1 MNKLSAVSLFSGAGG
16 LDIGFEKAGFDIVF
30 ANDLDKNACL
40 TYNSNFS
47 NQSIC
52 GPIEEFSDDL
62 INFKG
67 VDCLFGGPPCQGF
80 SVAGRMN
87 LDDPRSQLVHHFVK
101 VLGIINP
108 RSFVMENVPSLATL
122 EKFSHFRSQLF
133 SETNRLGYKTE
144 LVILNSAEFGVPQA
158 RRRMFLFGIKE
169 DFNIDILSRKN
180 NYLKSAITTFQS
192 IHHLGCQGTELNPK
206 TCNADVT
213 LAAKPVLRKSAYAGM
228 LFNGLGRPIDPNVP
242 SPTLPASM
250 GGNKTPII
258 DEEQYYGTGFSWV
271 EKYHK
276 HLRNGGQPYGMHD
289 APTSLRR
296 LTLKESAILHSY
308 PKDFLFQGPKSSI
321 YRQIGNSV
329 PPGLSYVVAKMIL
342 ELLKK
347 QEVEYID
354 DHQLALIA

>member
-1 MNKLSAVSLFSGAGG
+1 
-16 LDIGFEKAGFDIVF
+16 
-30 ANDLDKNACL
+30 
-40 TYNSNFS
+40 
-47 NQSIC
+47 
-52 GPIEEFSDDL
+52 
-62 INFKG
+62 
-67 VDCLFGGPPCQGF
+67 
-80 SVAGRMN
+80 
-87 LDDPRSQLVHHFVK
+87 
-101 VLGIINP
+101 
-108 RSFVMENVPSLATL
+108 
-122 EKFSHFRSQLF
+122 
-133 SETNRLGYKTE
+133 
-144 LVILNSAEFGVPQA
+144 
-158 RRRMFLFGIKE
+158 
-169 DFNIDILSRKN
+169 
-180 NYLKSAITTFQS
+180 
-192 IHHLGCQGTELNPK
+192 
-206 TCNADVT
+206 
-213 LAAKPVLRKSAYAGM
+213 M

-276 HLRNGGQPYGMHD
+276 HLRNGGQPYGMND

-347 QEVEYID
+347 QEVKYID